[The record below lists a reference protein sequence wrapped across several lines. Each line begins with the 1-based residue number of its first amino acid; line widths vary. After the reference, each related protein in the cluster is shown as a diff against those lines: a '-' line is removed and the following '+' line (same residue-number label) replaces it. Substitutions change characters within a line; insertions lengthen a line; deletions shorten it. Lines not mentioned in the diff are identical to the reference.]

1 MSRPYQIINPTI
13 FTSRLSYSYCQCSGK
28 CTLMMLFSTF
38 ILFDN
43 YMNRIIS
50 QIECMILMV
59 RFQVRRKWTL
69 RLSVKLQMFWLCLT
83 NYQSNSF
90 QAFYTKNFKIV
101 FLQLAICVSCWFLKG
116 CKILVLYF
124 LAKDAC
130 KNYLAVKTVWS
141 YFTCLLIVSYNLRVW
156 FSN

>member
-13 FTSRLSYSYCQCSGK
+13 FTSRLPYSYCQCSGK

-38 ILFDN
+38 NLFDN

-50 QIECMILMV
+50 QIKCRILMV

-116 CKILVLYF
+116 MQNIGVIFPCKRRMQEFFI
-124 LAKDAC
+124 
-130 KNYLAVKTVWS
+130 
-141 YFTCLLIVSYNLRVW
+141 R
-156 FSN
+156 